1 MHLPVSSQG
10 TTAFTTPRVARHT
23 TKSSYGNFSTRGFS
37 GLQSFRNVQA
47 SSFAR
52 HPGCSHRDLPAFAGT
67 PGSRGF
73 YFHAYLGLLPPRAV
87 NMLAVRIR
95 ATDGMGTFTP
105 QDSRPC
111 RPLPRRCHNIGSIT
125 SASHAL
131 RLYAG
136 SDCCRT
142 SPRRLTALPTSLV
155 SPSDRSTPNHV
166 DPPQVAFHAS
176 SAPAVRFRLLHLP
189 AGSPRSRRRI
199 GFVILQIGRSPPV
212 ALHPTSRQMQ
222 LLSAS
227 ESLAYSDTDS
237 HRADEAPSWA
247 H

>member
-1 MHLPVSSQG
+1 MLGPIPRWFPLVHLPVSSQG

-111 RPLPRRCHNIGSIT
+111 RPLPRRCHDISTIHWDG
-125 SASHAL
+125 L
-131 RLYAG
+131 RPLAEP
-136 SDCCRT
+136 DM
-142 SPRRLTALPTSLV
+142 
-155 SPSDRSTPNHV
+155 
-166 DPPQVAFHAS
+166 
-176 SAPAVRFRLLHLP
+176 VRYTIRLP
-189 AGSPRSRRRI
+189 A
-199 GFVILQIGRSPPV
+199 
-212 ALHPTSRQMQ
+212 
-222 LLSAS
+222 
-227 ESLAYSDTDS
+227 
-237 HRADEAPSWA
+237 
-247 H
+247 